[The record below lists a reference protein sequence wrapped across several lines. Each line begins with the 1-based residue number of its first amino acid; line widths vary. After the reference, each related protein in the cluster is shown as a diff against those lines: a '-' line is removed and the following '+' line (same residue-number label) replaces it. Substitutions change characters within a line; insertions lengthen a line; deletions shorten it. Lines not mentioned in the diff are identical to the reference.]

1 MPEETNNQ
9 EIEVVVD
16 NLHEYGGTPIA
27 TEHDNFNNDVEY
39 VRKLGGLSPAF
50 KRKLSRGIKKAAV
63 SDSAITARGQDT
75 AHSKQIDP
83 HWEFVNG
90 YSIFEVVMPPY
101 NMEYLAQIYEI
112 SAPHYAAVNAKSAY
126 IAGLGYSWV
135 ETGAT
140 QDVLDRVSDDEKKL
154 QKVRRKI
161 EQAKRE
167 LDTWLDE
174 TNDSD
179 TFTETLMKVWIDL
192 EATGNGYIEI
202 GRKTTGEIGYI
213 GHIPAVTLRVRA
225 RRDGYVQIV
234 GKNAT
239 FFRNFG
245 GTASDPLKN
254 DPRPNEIIHLKKYS
268 PNNTFYGVPDII
280 AAKNALAGSEF
291 ADRFNLD
298 YFEHKAV
305 PRYVIV
311 VKGAKLSDTA
321 EQKVISFFRTGLKG
335 KNHRTLYIPLPAGDA
350 DKVGFEMMPVEAGVQ
365 DASFVNYQK
374 LNIDSILMAH
384 RVPKTKLSLG
394 EATAVA
400 AAADAD
406 KTFKEQVCGPN
417 QEILEKKINK
427 IFSEKTDALKMKLN
441 ELTLTDAN
449 TQSQI
454 YQRLVTIQAYTPNE
468 VRRELGKPGLPGG
481 DKVVELKPQQA
492 ADQRATATQS
502 RTRDQQR
509 MDNQP
514 DNQATGRNP
523 KGEGR
528 SAP

>member
-1 MPEETNNQ
+1 MPEETTIS
-9 EIEVVVD
+9 EIDVVVD
-16 NLHEYGGTPIA
+16 NLHEYGGNSLA
-27 TEHDNFNNDVEY
+27 TEGDVFNADIEQI
-39 VRKLGGLSPAF
+39 RKLNGLSPAF
-50 KRKLSRGIKKAAV
+50 KRKLTRGISKAA
-63 SDSAITARGQDT
+63 SDSAIAARGDGG
-75 AHSKQIDP
+75 ARSKQVDP

-90 YSIFEVVMPPY
+90 YSVFEVVIPPY

-112 SAPHYAAVNAKSAY
+112 SSPHYAAVNAKSAY
-126 IAGLGYSWV
+126 IAGLGYTWV

-140 QDVLDRVSDDEKKL
+140 QDVLDRVADDEKKL
-154 QKVRRKI
+154 AKVRRKI

-167 LDTWLDE
+167 MDAWLDSA
-174 TNDSD
+174 NDAD

-202 GRKTTGEIGYI
+202 GRKNTGEIGYI
-213 GHIPAVTLRVRA
+213 GHIPSITMRVRA
-225 RRDGYVQIV
+225 KRDGFVQIV
-234 GKNAT
+234 GKAVT

-245 GTASDPLKN
+245 GTASDPMNN

-268 PNNTFYGVPDII
+268 PNNTYYGVPDII

-384 RVPKTKLSLG
+384 RVPKSKLSLG
-394 EATAVA
+394 DQTAVA

-417 QEILEKKINK
+417 QEILEKKINR
-427 IFSEKTDALKMKLN
+427 IFAEKTNALQMKLN

-454 YQRLVTIQAYTPNE
+454 YQRFITAQVLTPNE

-481 DKVVELKPQQA
+481 DKVVELKPQQQA
-492 ADQRATATQS
+492 EARSNATQNDA
-502 RTRDQQR
+502 RARER
-509 MDNQP
+509 MNNQP